1 MKEPRHIEPAVIKNL
16 LATGTKIHSSSK
28 GRVGTVEYVD
38 DTGYTHIRTAK
49 GERFV
54 TRFDRGDQCEIV
66 PKGTSNGREMVI
78 RDAIDVLPQTNMFE
92 PSETDRDREFREFD
106 AANPKV
112 YSHLVDMTRQMY
124 DRGHKKIGMSML
136 YEVLRW
142 RTMLATTDPQ
152 YKLNNNYQSRYAR
165 KIMAEFPEFDGIFET
180 RELKS

>member
-1 MKEPRHIEPAVIKNL
+1 MKPRFIEPAIIRNL
-16 LATGTKIHSSSK
+16 LENGVKVYSSVK
-28 GRVGTVEYVD
+28 GRVGTVERVDANGWVHMKSNKFERYV
-38 DTGYTHIRTAK
+38 TQ
-49 GERFV
+49 
-54 TRFDRGDQCEIV
+54 FDRGDSVEIV
-66 PKGTSNGREMVI
+66 PKEGKPNEMVI
-78 RDAIDVLPQTNMFE
+78 RNVVYQAPQTNMFE